1 MRFVQNFIVFFF
13 SAGAFLLLFLTLIP
27 FLPSVLWPLEL
38 LSHFQTQY
46 FLAAAIAVLSAV
58 ILRRTLPDLYFSKQ
72 LLRPLFLVPL
82 LLALAV
88 SFFSIAPYLPVRI
101 IMGETVK
108 GGETLTVLQSNVYK
122 YNTDYAALLVHI
134 ETYNPDIIAVS
145 EATPGWRDALLPLKE
160 KDWPHMID
168 RAAPGSHGMV
178 VLSRYPFIEK
188 EVLYPSTK
196 THPVIFFRIRA
207 QERDILLASLHPLS
221 PMTARRYHSRDEDLA
236 ATAAYLE
243 AHAKGNVSVIVTGD
257 LNTTM
262 FSPSYKQFIR
272 ETGLTNTRRGRGLYG
287 SWPVFLPAPARIAI
301 DHTLYKGELESVHF
315 TTLPSINSDHLSTLA
330 VFR

>member
-46 FLAAAIAVLSAV
+46 FLAAAVAVLSAV
-58 ILRRTLPDLYFSKQ
+58 ILRRTLPELYFSKQ
-72 LLRPLFLVPL
+72 LLRLPFLVPL
-82 LLALAV
+82 LLALSV
-88 SFFSIAPYLPVRI
+88 SFFSIAPYLPIR
-101 IMGETVK
+101 MGETVK

-122 YNTDYAALLVHI
+122 YNTDYAALLAHI

-168 RAAPGSHGMV
+168 RAAAGSHGMV

-236 ATAAYLE
+236 ATAAYLNAQDKE
-243 AHAKGNVSVIVTGD
+243 SLSIIVTGD

-301 DHTLYKGELESVHF
+301 DHTLYKGELESVRF